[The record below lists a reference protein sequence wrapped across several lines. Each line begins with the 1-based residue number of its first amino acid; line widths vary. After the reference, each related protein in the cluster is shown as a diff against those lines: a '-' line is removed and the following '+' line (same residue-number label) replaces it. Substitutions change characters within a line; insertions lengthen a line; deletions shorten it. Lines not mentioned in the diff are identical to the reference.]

1 MINSIKNEELKIN
14 NINMKISELPNLNL
28 KKIGGWATVVAVAM
42 ITYYSI
48 STYKTYLEI
57 KELKKPN

>member
-1 MINSIKNEELKIN
+1 MEIKDITNNVSINW
-14 NINMKISELPNLNL
+14 

-42 ITYYSI
+42 ITYYGL

-57 KELKKPN
+57 KELKNNK

>member
-1 MINSIKNEELKIN
+1 
-14 NINMKISELPNLNL
+14 MKIEEIAQLNW

-42 ITYYSI
+42 ITYYSL

-57 KELKKPN
+57 KELKK

>member
-1 MINSIKNEELKIN
+1 
-14 NINMKISELPNLNL
+14 MKLSELPNFNL

-42 ITYYSI
+42 ITYYGL

-57 KELKKPN
+57 KELKKSNSN